1 MLLLPKLRILFNPS
15 YEIRLNKDRTIQL
28 TKNKGSYGIAFNAM
42 ASPCEVIIQSMDK
55 RLAAKLGDIITN
67 EVWRIEDKYSRYNQ
81 NSVCSAI
88 NNNAGQSVAIDEE
101 TYLLLNFAEQCYQ
114 LSDGLFDISSGVLR
128 KIWSFQGVQQCAGN
142 NDNFPT
148 VDQVKQ
154 TLANVGWEKIL
165 FDHSQISLLPG
176 MEIDFGGIGKE
187 YAVDRAIILAKQ
199 LTHIPVLVN
208 LGGDLAVTSSRIN
221 NEPWQVAIEHP
232 DADKNHVNCADM
244 VVSLKSGALA
254 TSGDARRFQI
264 NNGKRYSHIL
274 NAKTGWP
281 INDAPRSIT
290 VVAPQCIQAGIL
302 ATLAL
307 LQGPLA
313 EQFLEEQDIK
323 FWARR

>member
-1 MLLLPKLRILFNPS
+1 
-15 YEIRLNKDRTIQL
+15 
-28 TKNKGSYGIAFNAM
+28 M
-42 ASPCEVIIQSMDK
+42 ASPCEVIIQSADK
-55 RLAAKLGDIITN
+55 QFAAELGNIIAT

-81 NSVCSAI
+81 QSVCGVI
-88 NNNAGQSVAIDEE
+88 NSNAGHSVVIDEE

-128 KIWSFQGVQQCAGN
+128 KTWSFQGAKSSQGD
-142 NDNFPT
+142 NDNFPSEAK
-148 VDQVKQ
+148 VKQ
-154 TLANVGWEKIL
+154 NLTHVGWRKIK
-165 FDHSQISLLPG
+165 FDQKQITLVKG

-199 LTHIPVLVN
+199 LTNSPVLVN
-208 LGGDLAVTSSRIN
+208 LGGDLAVTSSRLH

-232 DADKNHVNCADM
+232 DINSDQNKLADM
-244 VVSLKSGALA
+244 IVSLNSGALA
-254 TSGDARRFQI
+254 TSGDARRFLI
-264 NNGKRYSHIL
+264 NDGKRYSHIL

-281 INDAPRSIT
+281 INEAPRSIT

-307 LQGPLA
+307 LQGAYA
-313 EQFLEEQDIK
+313 EKFLEEQEIK